1 MSIMVFSDLSSDAP
15 SLTMRNAAASSIRPS
30 SMKCCFNM
38 SGRGLFVLES
48 HISAV
53 VNFRPGGNG
62 TLFITRSVVGSFWLL
77 FDIVGLTRSSFAT
90 MMWCYAG
97 TAGAGCSTLVV
108 FDTYPV
114 VVSALCVASTGH
126 RHTACTIKR
135 VTSLIFFYPAD
146 FLSSFFFINFKVHT
160 YRPSLAGRIIAGHR
174 DGFVRVYYYCCDGH
188 SSNSSGYGGG
198 GGVDGGGSR
207 RARRGGGGSGD
218 GDVGRFLFSVNYCT
232 RTDDDDDDDDPAASA
247 RFVTMAIVVVVVSR

>member
-1 MSIMVFSDLSSDAP
+1 
-15 SLTMRNAAASSIRPS
+15 
-30 SMKCCFNM
+30 
-38 SGRGLFVLES
+38 
-48 HISAV
+48 
-53 VNFRPGGNG
+53 
-62 TLFITRSVVGSFWLL
+62 
-77 FDIVGLTRSSFAT
+77 

-97 TAGAGCSTLVV
+97 TTGAGYSTLVV

-114 VVSALCVASTGH
+114 VVSVLCVASTGH

-135 VTSLIFFYPAD
+135 
-146 FLSSFFFINFKVHT
+146 VHT

-188 SSNSSGYGGG
+188 SSNSSGDGG
-198 GGVDGGGSR
+198 GGVDGGGSK
-207 RARRGGGGSGD
+207 RARRCGGGGSGD

-247 RFVTMAIVVVVVSR
+247 RSVTMAIVVVVIVSR